1 MKYLYRYRLLIV
13 VYGLALVP
21 AFYEL
26 GFLQRPAAT
35 VAGLAQPSPAADV
48 LIDLYPDSLMAK
60 CLEADRVMF
69 LNYDLAT
76 ARRLLEDALLNGC
89 KEEETYFYNYATI
102 LMLMNER
109 EECDESSFL
118 NLHLG
123 GKVLPKRLWLT
134 IPRRK
139 SPVKSDRKWSKIEEA
154 VAHWR
159 LHDLST
165 NDQLDPR
172 VAYKDLK
179 FPAPMPPETVHC
191 MAMSRDGK
199 RIVVGRQDKM
209 LRVFDTAF
217 RRFSGIPEA
226 HTNVLS
232 AVALA
237 ANDTRAVSASI
248 NGDLAVWDMDNGS
261 LIHRLQGH
269 RSDVYGLAVFPD
281 GIRCAAADR
290 DGMVRIWD
298 LEEGKSL
305 VEFAA
310 AERPVSSVAVSAD
323 GSLLATGS
331 WSGEIRLWSLQ
342 ADQPKEL
349 QRLQGHRGLVSRL
362 VFTPDSKRLVS
373 CSRDKTA
380 RIWNVAT
387 ARVEFV
393 LQGHGAPIY
402 GLDVSP
408 NGKFVVTA
416 SEDRRVRI
424 WSVEKGTAL
433 RSLATR
439 PRPRPLYAVLFAA
452 DSQTLIWDGGA
463 NGLEFVSTLPQ

>member
-1 MKYLYRYRLLIV
+1 MKYMSRYRLLIV
-13 VYGLALVP
+13 IYGLALVP

-76 ARRLLEDALLNGC
+76 ARRLLEDALRNGC

-118 NLHLG
+118 NVHLG

-179 FPAPMPPETVHC
+179 FPAPMAPDTVYC
-191 MAMSRDGK
+191 MAMSRDSK
-199 RIVVGRQDKM
+199 RIVVGRQDRV

-217 RRFSGIPEA
+217 RRFSAIPEA
-226 HTNVLS
+226 HTGLIS
-232 AVALA
+232 AVAMA
-237 ANDTRAVSASI
+237 ANDTRAVSASLS
-248 NGDLAVWDMDNGS
+248 GDLAVWDMANGK
-261 LIHRLQGH
+261 LIHRLLGH
-269 RSDVYGLAVFPD
+269 RNDVYGLAVFPD

-310 AERPVSSVAVSAD
+310 AEQPVSSVAVSAD

-342 ADQPKEL
+342 ADQPREL

-380 RIWNVAT
+380 RIW
-387 ARVEFV
+387 
-393 LQGHGAPIY
+393 
-402 GLDVSP
+402 
-408 NGKFVVTA
+408 
-416 SEDRRVRI
+416 
-424 WSVEKGTAL
+424 
-433 RSLATR
+433 
-439 PRPRPLYAVLFAA
+439 
-452 DSQTLIWDGGA
+452 
-463 NGLEFVSTLPQ
+463 